1 MDYDDR
7 LHRVYAEGR
16 RLTPAGM
23 RRWLDE
29 FERWAPP
36 ERPLRVLDL
45 GSGTGR
51 FTPALADTFGG
62 PVYGV
67 EPSARMR
74 DIAQVDAAHPEV
86 IYLDGAAEAIPL
98 ADGSCDLALLFLT
111 FHHFRDRAA
120 ALAELVRVLRPGGVA
135 LMRSQFRDRMPDL
148 YWYRYFP
155 SARRVDA
162 EMYPSL
168 AEVRELASAA
178 GLVPDP
184 GTGGPAGDGHA
195 GPARDVRAAE
205 QASLLD
211 VRAHP
216 GRRTGRRLRGLPPG
230 RRSAAGPADTGGA
243 HGSSRPPQAG
253 RRPWPLTELVSPIR
267 TIR

>member
-51 FTPALADTFGG
+51 FTPALADTFGS

-67 EPSARMR
+67 EPSARTR

-178 GLVPDP
+178 GLVPDQEP
-184 GTGGPAGDGHA
+184 AGLPATGTQGLHETYERLSKRAFSTFEHIPADELDAGFEAFRRDAEAQPDQQIPEVRMDLLVLRKPDGGP
-195 GPARDVRAAE
+195 
-205 QASLLD
+205 
-211 VRAHP
+211 
-216 GRRTGRRLRGLPPG
+216 GR
-230 RRSAAGPADTGGA
+230 
-243 HGSSRPPQAG
+243 
-253 RRPWPLTELVSPIR
+253 
-267 TIR
+267 